1 MAREVVKDT
10 ELNGCPIKAGNMVL
24 LSFPA
29 ANRDPAMFENA
40 DQVVIDRKVNRH
52 AAFGLGIA
60 LAVTDFFDGRVARR
74 SNVVSRSGAFLDP
87 LADKI
92 VVIGGA
98 YCLVYVE
105 RYWWVPVTIIALRE
119 LGITAYRSRW
129 AREGLALPART
140 SAKYKTFV
148 QALALILAVMPT
160 LEDHDTVIV
169 VSLWVAVGWTI
180 YSGVQY
186 PRWAKC
192 PEHHRRLTPEASDD
206 PLGGT
211 HVNDLA
217 EAASEM

>member
-1 MAREVVKDT
+1 MDRCDIFNLPNCLTVLRIGLTPLFLLLLFADTWYWRSLSFAVFTLAALTDFYDGKLARE
-10 ELNGCPIKAGNMVL
+10 GN
-24 LSFPA
+24 
-29 ANRDPAMFENA
+29 
-40 DQVVIDRKVNRH
+40 QVTS
-52 AAFGLGIA
+52 LG
-60 LAVTDFFDGRVARR
+60 R
-74 SNVVSRSGAFLDP
+74 FLDP

-105 RYWWVPVTIIALRE
+105 RYWWVPVTIIAVRE

-129 AREGLALPART
+129 ARDGLALPART

-160 LEDHDTVIV
+160 LENHDTVIA

-186 PRWAKC
+186 LLDGQNA
-192 PEHHRRLTPEASDD
+192 LSTTGD
-206 PLGGT
+206 
-211 HVNDLA
+211 
-217 EAASEM
+217 